1 MKQDETDIQIEEELS
16 EVMTEKFIKCV
27 SETIKEMVLERV
39 NELSKIYNNDE
50 EKIKTALIEEFKNI
64 AEIKVDEI

>member
-1 MKQDETDIQIEEELS
+1 
-16 EVMTEKFIKCV
+16 MTEKFIKCV